1 MHPLADNTLS
11 APCAID
17 GNSRRGLS
25 CAPTIAPTIARTIAS
40 TIAPRALTRDL
51 AVSINTMHD
60 AGWGDG
66 R

>member
-25 CAPTIAPTIARTIAS
+25 CAPTIARTIAS